1 MNMCRCV
8 DKIGTEAHNLGVPK
22 FEAKRLSKSVED
34 YLKVIWLHTREGPV
48 ATGTVATA
56 LDVSDAS
63 VSGMLARLTD
73 LGLVRYAR
81 YHGAQLTPAGEGAAL
96 RLVRRHRLIETFL
109 LDYLGYGWDEVHGE
123 AEALEHAVSER
134 FTERLAA
141 RLGHPQHD
149 PHGDPIP
156 SAEGT
161 LPDTP
166 DVPLAELRVGQALE
180 VARLKTQDADVLAYL
195 AERRV
200 QPGAVLRV
208 TRQEPLGGLVEVE
221 LAGKRTALSKTL
233 ATLVRG
239 RLL

>member
-1 MNMCRCV
+1 MP
-8 DKIGTEAHNLGVPK
+8 KPGTSH
-22 FEAKRLSKSVED
+22 LSKSIED
-34 YLKVIWLHTREGPV
+34 YLKIIWGEAQGGPV
-48 ATGTVATA
+48 ATRGIADA
-56 LDVSDAS
+56 LGVSDAS
-63 VSGMLARLTD
+63 VSGMLAKLSD
-73 LGLVRYAR
+73 LGLVNHTR
-81 YHGAQLTPAGEGAAL
+81 YHGAELTPAGERQAL

-109 LDYLGYGWDEVHGE
+109 IEYLGFGWDEVHGE
-123 AEALEHAVSER
+123 AERLEHAVSDR

-156 SAEGT
+156 SAEGA

-166 DVPLAELRVGQALE
+166 DVPLTELKVGQVLE

-195 AERRV
+195 AERHV

-208 TRQEPLGGLVEVE
+208 TQQEPLGGLVEVE
-221 LAGKRTALSKTL
+221 LAGSRTALSKTL